1 MTAAERIINTLTQS
15 VMVVEAIIKFVL
27 FIAAFE
33 LIKLNIKEKAQLTID
48 SSFIVKIK
56 KTVEEKV

>member
-1 MTAAERIINTLTQS
+1 MSAAESIINTLTQS

-33 LIKLNIKEKAQLTID
+33 LRKLNIKEKAQLTID